1 MHKTDLSIVIPV
13 YNEEQLIKPLVASL
27 LKLSRQLPARTEIII
42 VNDGSTDQTQSE
54 LLLAAKIL
62 PMTIL
67 SLSRNFG
74 HQAALFAGLE
84 KSRGEIVVTMD
95 GDLQHPPELILDM
108 LKQHQLGYDVVLTKR
123 IDTQEIPWHKQL
135 FSKIFYQFI
144 NYLSDTPIPL
154 SSSDFRSLNR
164 SALAALLQ
172 LPEKRKFL
180 RGMVAWVGFK
190 SVVLPFVVLART
202 AGKSKY
208 SLTKMVNLAM
218 HGLTSFSTLPL
229 YLSGYF
235 SLVLF
240 CLSFIYGIYVVY
252 QRLFVGTV
260 VSGWASVL
268 LAVLII
274 GGFISLFLAMLSV
287 YIAAIFEEVKNRPFY
302 IIKDTYDTPKA

>member
-1 MHKTDLSIVIPV
+1 M
-13 YNEEQLIKPLVASL
+13 
-27 LKLSRQLPARTEIII
+27 
-42 VNDGSTDQTQSE
+42 
-54 LLLAAKIL
+54 
-62 PMTIL
+62 
-67 SLSRNFG
+67 
-74 HQAALFAGLE
+74 
-84 KSRGEIVVTMD
+84 
-95 GDLQHPPELILDM
+95 
-108 LKQHQLGYDVVLTKR
+108 
-123 IDTQEIPWHKQL
+123 
-135 FSKIFYQFI
+135 
-144 NYLSDTPIPL
+144 SDTPIPL

-180 RGMVAWVGFK
+180 RGMVAWLGFK
-190 SVVLPFVVLART
+190 SVVLPFVVRART